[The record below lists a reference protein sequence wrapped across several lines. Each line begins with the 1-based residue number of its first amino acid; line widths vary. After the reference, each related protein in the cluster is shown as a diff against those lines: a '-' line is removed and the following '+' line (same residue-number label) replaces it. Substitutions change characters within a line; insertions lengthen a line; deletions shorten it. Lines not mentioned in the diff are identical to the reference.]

1 MHGVNSS
8 VAEGNGLRVVAIYQI
23 VQKYFTF
30 AVSVL
35 AKYWHCLRASNE
47 RTCSGL
53 DNWLKAS
60 CNGDL

>member
-1 MHGVNSS
+1 MELTLQWLKETDSGWWLFIKLCRNISH
-8 VAEGNGLRVVAIYQI
+8 
-23 VQKYFTF
+23 F

-35 AKYWHCLRASNE
+35 SKYWHCLRASNE

-60 CNGDL
+60 RNGDL